1 MVAAPAHSRF
11 RLALE
16 EGLRVVKEWKDP
28 QPEAEEPHWGIVF
41 NKVTHGALEKNGD
54 RYFPVGMFQGR
65 GGETPALRW
74 VIDMSFILLHEYN
87 RKKRRL
93 GR

>member
-1 MVAAPAHSRF
+1 MAATAHSRF

-41 NKVTHGALEKNGD
+41 NKVTHGALEKNGCVT
-54 RYFPVGMFQGR
+54 YPVGG
-65 GGETPALRW
+65 AL
-74 VIDMSFILLHEYN
+74 VLKCIILFMCES
-87 RKKRRL
+87 RCSDPCR
-93 GR
+93 